1 MKTVLAVLAL
11 LALPALT
18 ACVENPATGRS
29 SFALGSSPESEM
41 ATGKQAHP
49 EILKEFGGEYPDPA
63 VKAYVDSIGQ
73 LLART
78 VERQDLTYTFTVL
91 NSPIVNAFAV
101 PGGFIYISRGL
112 MALAESEAELASVLG
127 HELGHIQALHHSRRE
142 SQGLLASIL
151 VAGAAIATGSDLV
164 AQAGGLAATGALAG
178 FSRKHE
184 READEL
190 GIRYL
195 ARAGYDPFAASR
207 FLAKLRAYSQLEA
220 NRQGKSPD
228 EVDKFNYVATHPAP
242 AERVQQTRDIA
253 ARTPVSN
260 PMDARDIFLAKI
272 DGMIYGDDPK
282 DGIVTG
288 RAFVH
293 PEMRIRFE
301 APPGFTLLNGARA
314 VIASGPQGSGMI
326 FDGAPR
332 PYTGSMAS
340 YIANVWARNLPLSG
354 GEPITV
360 NGMEA
365 ATAAARV
372 NTRSG
377 ARDVRLVAIRAD
389 AQSIYRFMFVTPP
402 ALSERLAAEFR
413 RTTYSFRRLDPQ
425 EAAAIRPLRVRVVTI
440 GRGDAPESLARRM
453 PQDGFELEL
462 FRVLNMSAQIRPGE
476 KVKIVAN

>member
-1 MKTVLAVLAL
+1 
-11 LALPALT
+11 
-18 ACVENPATGRS
+18 
-29 SFALGSSPESEM
+29 
-41 ATGKQAHP
+41 
-49 EILKEFGGEYPDPA
+49 
-63 VKAYVDSIGQ
+63 
-73 LLART
+73 
-78 VERQDLTYTFTVL
+78 
-91 NSPIVNAFAV
+91 
-101 PGGFIYISRGL
+101 
-112 MALAESEAELASVLG
+112 
-127 HELGHIQALHHSRRE
+127 
-142 SQGLLASIL
+142 
-151 VAGAAIATGSDLV
+151 
-164 AQAGGLAATGALAG
+164 
-178 FSRKHE
+178 
-184 READEL
+184 
-190 GIRYL
+190 
-195 ARAGYDPFAASR
+195 
-207 FLAKLRAYSQLEA
+207 
-220 NRQGKSPD
+220 
-228 EVDKFNYVATHPAP
+228 
-242 AERVQQTRDIA
+242 
-253 ARTPVSN
+253 
-260 PMDARDIFLAKI
+260 MDARDIYSAKL

-326 FDGAPR
+326 FDSAPR

-377 ARDVRLVAIRAD
+377 QRDIRLVAIRAD
-389 AQSIYRFMFVTPP
+389 AQSIYRFLFVTPP
-402 ALSERLAAEFR
+402 ALTERLAAEFR

-425 EAAAIRPLRVRVVTI
+425 EAAAIRPMRVRVVTV
-440 GRGDAPESLARRM
+440 GRGDTPESLARRM

-476 KVKIVAN
+476 KAKIVAP